1 MIYDRLGRVAVNLAV
16 AYLRRRY
23 RREIRIGIAVGAGT
37 LAIAVATYLTRR
49 EVPEG

>member
-1 MIYDRLGRVAVNLAV
+1 MYDKVGKAALRFAV

-23 RREIRIGIAVGAGT
+23 RREIRIGIGAG
-37 LAIAVATYLTRR
+37 AVAIGVAIYLANR